1 MMGSDLTDSLAQL
14 IGALQGARDDW
25 WLIGGA
31 AFLAH
36 GVPMQTLKD
45 IDVLVSFED
54 ACRLLQRLDLKT
66 QSVDG
71 AELFRS
77 RAFFQWQNPAIP
89 VEFMAELKARTAQGW
104 HDILPR
110 TREPKAL
117 GGVDVFVPCA
127 PELIEIGRLFG
138 RPKDLARTQ
147 QLMRLQ
153 N

>member
-54 ACRLLQRLDLKT
+54 ACGLLQRLDLNT
-66 QSVDG
+66 
-71 AELFRS
+71 
-77 RAFFQWQNPAIP
+77 
-89 VEFMAELKARTAQGW
+89 
-104 HDILPR
+104 
-110 TREPKAL
+110 
-117 GGVDVFVPCA
+117 
-127 PELIEIGRLFG
+127 
-138 RPKDLARTQ
+138 
-147 QLMRLQ
+147 
-153 N
+153 